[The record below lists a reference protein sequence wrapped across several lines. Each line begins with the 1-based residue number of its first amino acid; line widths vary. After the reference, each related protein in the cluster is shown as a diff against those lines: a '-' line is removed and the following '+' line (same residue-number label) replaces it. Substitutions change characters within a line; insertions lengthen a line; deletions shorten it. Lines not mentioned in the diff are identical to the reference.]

1 MATYFHTT
9 SVPAIGTVSTTLLAP
24 PSTSVYTIIGFNVA
38 NTTDYDVIISCT
50 VTDASSNA
58 STYINGLVIPPYSSA
73 KLVNNGEKLIIAGNC
88 VLELISDTASS
99 VDVTLSYAEIV

>member
-9 SVPAIGTVSTTLLAP
+9 SVPGIGTVNTTLLAP
-24 PSTSVYTIIGFNVA
+24 PPTSVYTIIGFNVA

-50 VTDASSNA
+50 VTDATPNV
-58 STYINGLVIPPYSSA
+58 STYINGLVIPPYTSA
-73 KLVNNGEKLIIAGNC
+73 KLINNGEKLIISGSC
-88 VLELISDTASS
+88 LLKLISDTANS